1 MLTDYGKA
9 VKDLNKI
16 LSDSNF
22 KYYDRFHINLHNELR
37 ELNLKELYPRI
48 EYNYYSSINNLI
60 KPPLFELFR
69 KYWDFIENN
78 YTDPD

>member
-22 KYYDRFHINLHNELR
+22 KYYDRFHINLHYELR
-37 ELNLKELYPRI
+37 ELNLKEFYPRI
-48 EYNYYSSINNLI
+48 EYNY
-60 KPPLFELFR
+60 
-69 KYWDFIENN
+69 
-78 YTDPD
+78 